1 MLFQLSLLS
10 DLCKR
15 KFVGYTQDGESKV
28 FLTLD
33 LILRGLER
41 FVPCFLLRCCL
52 LPLAPSN
59 PLCSRTA
66 MCFEHAKIIPA
77 QSSSYSHLLPPPSQ
91 IPVQDW
97 FLKTLPKSKILS
109 SSHLE
114 GLYPVS
120 LFCFLPLHT

>member
-15 KFVGYTQDGESKV
+15 KFVDYTQNGESSLSY
-28 FLTLD
+28 FR

-41 FVPCFLLRCCL
+41 FGLCFLLRCCL
-52 LPLAPSN
+52 LSLAPSN

-66 MCFEHAKIIPA
+66 VCFEHAKIIPA
-77 QSSSYSHLLPPPSQ
+77 KSSSYSHLLPPPSQ

-97 FLKTLPKSKILS
+97 FLKTLPKSEISS